1 MDREGLESS
10 HEPAPPAPAAAIGP
24 ALAPAPFSGPGG
36 AGPDLGSLAALPPPA
51 RAAAFARLQR
61 GAGNYAVSRA
71 VLARVEDSDLAAK
84 HEEGERQRMRDLG
97 IDFDLERADDTT
109 KLDAIRRLMP
119 NQEAVR
125 ILWNSFGARQGE
137 VAMANKDL
145 FEQCLKR
152 DHSVLNLPGWTDKR
166 NQFKEAVEGRMLD
179 NLATNRR
186 VVTTEMEKLGVA
198 GENKPPTRE
207 QDAYL
212 RETQLLA
219 EHVQRALMGMQA
231 AKSIKVGRD
240 YETIDSVGGSS
251 KTEEGDAYFD
261 PRRPPHKP
269 MKGEGYTDYNE
280 VKLQYE
286 LLDSSIQRVLQESP
300 SVFALVGDAG
310 GLWPDRADVAAAG
323 GLAGADPK
331 QAREQLRP
339 ALTGLATKIDEAVP
353 LVGGDLDHRDCIP
366 VHQQLMQTPEWSG
379 EVEKVLIEQIVEGHE
394 ANKMLVALGLGALSA
409 AGFIVANLATG
420 GLATFLA
427 VATAVGASGL
437 QAGISIEHYL
447 DVAKAREARTGDT
460 RRDIVSEGQV
470 DAALFQAVVDTALA
484 FIDAASGVSQLARL
498 GSRATMLVKAAEAGA
513 EASASAALKE
523 AMAAGASGAGPAV
536 ERAFR
541 ELGLQETMRQ
551 SGKTAAE
558 LAEIVGRETPLG
570 KEIATAAELGAEG
583 LQDVMKKLKDLA
595 GLGSDAERIAVMRQ
609 AIDQMGYARALDAAG
624 GWKAV
629 TGQLGAANP
638 ITVEL
643 ERWRSQLV
651 ESAQRYIES
660 TAEGATARRTGTP
673 SGTSDVDVSTFGKDA
688 AQNVENLKEHIA
700 QQAGID
706 RKQLEKILDADAAV
720 DPTRM
725 HLHDVAPGI
734 SAETHAMIDREA
746 ARHQEA
752 LIYSRRFHDAGGD
765 VAIQE
770 QVRRE
775 AAANGVKINE
785 AYKPLTAAEISA
797 LERRM
802 DGWAKQLEALGE
814 GGSEA
819 ERKRLIEQIGRAQ
832 AEALASNPNMYGTG
846 GSIRSWVTERMDPEK
861 GIRDRE
867 VILDALGNP
876 QVRGGLTW
884 PAQRYTAILGEGT
897 HLDHALAGIRRTGGD
912 PGDLMNALKSFGK
925 HGERVTQILGRDVAG
940 LGVTEAELADLARE
954 LRSYVERYKNGEL
967 AKDVA
972 PAAVE
977 AMRAKVTAQAERL
990 NAAIGKGTKAL
1001 RDQAALGAALTPAE
1015 IAGMN
1020 AWVHS
1025 QAAAQAAR
1033 DALLAD
1039 LHAVAQQMRVGATF
1053 PAALPEIPAPSA
1065 PPPAADDEG
1074 PNQSVEPEPVSREP
1088 AGAPQ

>member
-1 MDREGLESS
+1 MDREGVEAS
-10 HEPAPPAPAAAIGP
+10 HEPAEPAPAAAIGP
-24 ALAPAPFSGPGG
+24 ALAPFSVPGG

-61 GAGNYAVSRA
+61 GAGNYAVSRT
-71 VLARVEDSDLAAK
+71 VLARVEDSDLAAR
-84 HEEGERQRMRDLG
+84 HEEGERNRLRDLG
-97 IDFDLERADDTT
+97 IDFDIERADDTT

-119 NQEAVR
+119 SQEAVR
-125 ILWNSFGARQGE
+125 ILWNSFGTRQGE
-137 VAMANKDL
+137 VAMANKEL

-152 DHSVLNLPGWTDKR
+152 DHSVLNLPGWSDKR

-186 VVTTEMEKLGVA
+186 VTTSEMEKLGVA
-198 GENKPPTRE
+198 GENKEPTRE

-219 EHVQRALMGMQA
+219 EHVQRALLGMQA

-240 YETIDSVGGSS
+240 YETIEGVGGFS

-269 MKGEGYTDYNE
+269 MKGEGYSDYNE

-310 GLWPDRADVAAAG
+310 GLWPDRADIAAAG

-339 ALTGLATKIDEAVP
+339 ALTGLATKIDDAVP

-513 EASASAALKE
+513 EAGASAALKE

-551 SGKTAAE
+551 SGKSAAE
-558 LAEIVGRETPLG
+558 LVEIVGRETPLG
-570 KEIATAAELGAEG
+570 REIATAAE
-583 LQDVMKKLKDLA
+583 
-595 GLGSDAERIAVMRQ
+595 RITVMRQ

-673 SGTSDVDVSTFGKDA
+673 SGTSDVDVSTFGQDA

-700 QQAGID
+700 KNAGID

-734 SAETHAMIDREA
+734 SPETHAMIDREA

-765 VAIQE
+765 VALQE

-785 AYKPLTAAEISA
+785 AYKPLSPAEISA

-819 ERKRLIEQIGRAQ
+819 ERQRLIEQIGRAQ

-897 HLDHALAGIRRTGGD
+897 HLDHALAGIRSSGGD
-912 PGDLMNALKSFGK
+912 PAALMNAFKSFGK

-940 LGVTEAELADLARE
+940 LGVTEAELAELARE
-954 LRSYVERYKNGEL
+954 LRSYVERYKNGNL
-967 AKDVA
+967 AKEI
-972 PAAVE
+972 AAGSVE
-977 AMRAKVTAQAERL
+977 QLRAQVTAQTERL
-990 NAAIGKGTKAL
+990 NAAIQKGTKAL
-1001 RDQAALGAALTPAE
+1001 RDQAQLGAALTAE
-1015 IAGMN
+1015 EMAGLN
-1020 AWVHS
+1020 AWVHA

-1039 LHAVAQQMRVGATF
+1039 LHAVAQQMRIGATF
-1053 PAALPEIPAPSA
+1053 PAALPEIPVPSA
-1065 PPPAADDEG
+1065 APGASDEEG
-1074 PNQSVEPEPVSREP
+1074 PNQSVEPEPASREP
-1088 AGAPQ
+1088 AVAPR